1 MTTEIKK
8 EIALMLDNIIY
19 WDGCP
24 DSYKERIP
32 ELIKELET
40 TKPVNV
46 DLADVSKCNC
56 AACGK
61 NIDTVLFCE
70 VCDARELE

>member
-1 MTTEIKK
+1 
-8 EIALMLDNIIY
+8 MLDNIIY

-46 DLADVSKCNC
+46 DLADVSE
-56 AACGK
+56 
-61 NIDTVLFCE
+61 LFCDYCMMWTTKNDK
-70 VCDARELE
+70 CDICNNDKLIADNTH